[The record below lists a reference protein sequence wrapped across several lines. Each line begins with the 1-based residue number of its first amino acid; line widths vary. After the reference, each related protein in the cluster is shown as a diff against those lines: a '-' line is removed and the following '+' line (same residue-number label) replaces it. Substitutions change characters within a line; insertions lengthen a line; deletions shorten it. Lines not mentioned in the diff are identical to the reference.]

1 MRTSLIRTGL
11 LTVVTLCGA
20 TAALAEATSAQRAA
34 CTPDVWRLCAS
45 EIPNIPGITACLRRE
60 KPKLSPACRQVMNE
74 ADREAATRP
83 VASNE
88 RRS

>member
-11 LTVVTLCGA
+11 LTFLTLCGA

-34 CTPDVWRLCAS
+34 CTPDLCAS

-60 KPKLSPACRQVMNE
+60 KPRLSPACRQVMNE
-74 ADREAATRP
+74 ADHEAATRP